1 MQRMECVRT
10 LTPCTYYGLISRI
23 VCTHGLALLRWLC
36 TLLGLLPQGLPPL
49 QAASGRPDD
58 FAQEDS
64 RRCGAQADSGLRRL
78 KEDRGAAPHDIAVFV
93 GKSSQLPLQRLPDS
107 GWSAR

>member
-10 LTPCTYYGLISRI
+10 LTTCTYYGLISRI
-23 VCTHGLALLRWLC
+23 VCTHGLALRCLY

-64 RRCGAQADSGLRRL
+64 RRCGARADSGLRRL
-78 KEDRGAAPHDIAVFV
+78 KGDRGAAPQEIAVFL